1 MQKPAMQH
9 VLRTIFFVLNFS
21 QPYAQSS
28 LSMNPN
34 SGHGFRLPAACSKNV
49 TVGWALCFSLV
60 AVSGGVEES
69 RRVTGIV
76 L

>member
-21 QPYAQSS
+21 QPYAKSS

-49 TVGWALCFSLV
+49 TVGWAS
-60 AVSGGVEES
+60 VSYTHLTLPTNH
-69 RRVTGIV
+69 RV
-76 L
+76 